1 MVYQTGINH
10 VSVGHGCIMI
20 ELMQV
25 GSDCVDTLY
34 QRMYQQCINKPA
46 LSAGAD
52 TVSAGTCMLRRINV
66 L

>member
-1 MVYQTGINH
+1 MVYQAGINH
-10 VSVGHGCIMI
+10 VSAGNGCIMI